1 MPFVKVNGTH
11 TLECAS
17 GLNLMTLLVR
27 SGYELNN
34 ACGGRGV
41 CGKCKV
47 RIPNTSES
55 ELSKTEKMFL
65 TPEEQRQGIRLACM
79 VRVRQDLEVETL
91 SREKE
96 YAVLAEGHLPEWAAE
111 QSKDPA
117 KSGEYGIAADVGTT
131 TVVCRLIH
139 LETGKTADTAASV
152 NDQKKFGLDV
162 LSRISYEQDHP

>member
-55 ELSKTEKMFL
+55 EFSKTEKMFL

-96 YAVLAEGHLPEWAAE
+96 
-111 QSKDPA
+111 
-117 KSGEYGIAADVGTT
+117 
-131 TVVCRLIH
+131 
-139 LETGKTADTAASV
+139 
-152 NDQKKFGLDV
+152 
-162 LSRISYEQDHP
+162 